1 MCKIQVKHTGQICGG
16 NTSWMWRML
25 FACAKAAH
33 ARLSFD
39 NIVWAGAAE
48 MNRHT
53 GHNCLTVFTDLKA
66 NNTSGKA
73 SYTL

>member
-1 MCKIQVKHTGQICGG
+1 
-16 NTSWMWRML
+16 
-25 FACAKAAH
+25 
-33 ARLSFD
+33 
-39 NIVWAGAAE
+39 VWAGAAE